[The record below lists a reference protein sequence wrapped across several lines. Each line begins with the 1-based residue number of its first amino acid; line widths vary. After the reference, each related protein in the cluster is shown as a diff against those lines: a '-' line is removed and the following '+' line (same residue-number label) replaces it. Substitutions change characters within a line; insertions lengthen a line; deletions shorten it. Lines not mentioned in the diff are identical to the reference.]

1 MLSASADGTIV
12 EVRVIPRAPRSIIA
26 GVRDGALLV
35 RLTAAPV
42 DGHAN
47 AALLTVIAD
56 ALGAPTRDVTLVS
69 GERSRR
75 KAVRVS
81 GLTPADVSAR
91 LVVPTT

>member
-1 MLSASADGTIV
+1 MLSASAEGTIV
-12 EVRVIPRAPRSIIA
+12 EVRVIPRAPRSVIA

-42 DGHAN
+42 DGDAN
-47 AALLTVIAD
+47 AALLTLMAD
-56 ALGAPTRDVTLVS
+56 ALGVPTRDVTLVR

-81 GLTPADVSAR
+81 GLTPADVNAR